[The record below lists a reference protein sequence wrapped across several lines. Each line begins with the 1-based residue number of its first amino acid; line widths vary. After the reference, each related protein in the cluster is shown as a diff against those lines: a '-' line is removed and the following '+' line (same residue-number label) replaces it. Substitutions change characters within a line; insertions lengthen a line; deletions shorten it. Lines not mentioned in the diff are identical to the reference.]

1 MFSRDT
7 SPEARKVLAKRMREM
22 TVEEKARQVWSLT
35 NLVRQSSLAGLRGR
49 HPGAPEDEIRRRF
62 VALDYGREVA
72 RRMYGRDLAVD
83 ERVA

>member
-49 HPGAPEDEIRRRF
+49 YPGAPEDEIRRRF
-62 VALDYGREVA
+62 VAMV
-72 RRMYGRDLAVD
+72 YGRDLARRMFDRDLGTD